1 MEAMA
6 SSSPDSV
13 SAAPS
18 SVAGAVAV
26 IGAGLAGLTLA
37 TRLTEAGLAVTVFD
51 KGRAPAGR
59 MSTRRGE
66 AGGYDHG
73 AQYFTARDPDFQRQV
88 DAWVARGLAAEWTGR
103 FGTLEQGVLTLKA
116 DNPVRYVGVPGMNAL
131 ARDLATP
138 LDVRTGVRVE
148 RVHREQGAW
157 RLTSEKGE
165 DLGRFARVA
174 VAVPAPQA
182 VPLLAEAPALAAR
195 VTGVGMEPCWA
206 VMARFAEPL
215 PLAVDGAFVHGAPL
229 SWAARDS
236 AKPGRAPGERWVLH
250 ATPEFSRAHLE
261 ETPETVAPLLLEAW
275 RQAAGVKVAPVEAVA
290 HRWRYAQAESAL
302 SEGALFDAGLGLGVC
317 GDWCAGSRVEGAWR
331 SGVALARAL
340 LASSG
345 VDPK

>member
-13 SAAPS
+13 SADPS
-18 SVAGAVAV
+18 SVADSVAISVAV

-37 TRLTEAGLAVTVFD
+37 APLAKRGFTVTVFD

-88 DAWVARGLAAEWTGR
+88 ERWMGQGLVARWNGR
-103 FGTLEQGVLTLKA
+103 FGTLEHGVLTPKA
-116 DNPVRYVGVPGMNAL
+116 DNPVRYVGVPGMNAPI
-131 ARDLATP
+131 RDLASC
-138 LDVRTGVRVE
+138 LDVRSGVRVE
-148 RVHREQGAW
+148 RVQRERGAW
-157 RLTSEKGE
+157 RLTSERGE
-165 DLGRFARVA
+165 DLGRFDRVA

-195 VTGVGMEPCWA
+195 VAGVGMEPCWA

-215 PLAVDGAFVHGAPL
+215 PLAVDGAFVHGSPL

-236 AKPGRAPGERWVLH
+236 SKPGRAPGERWVLH

-261 ETPETVAPLLLEAW
+261 DAPEAVVPLLLEAW
-275 RQAAGVKVAPVEAVA
+275 RQASGVNVTPGEAVA
-290 HRWRYAQAESAL
+290 HRWRHAQAESAL

-331 SGVALARAL
+331 SGVALARRL
-340 LASSG
+340 LERT
-345 VDPK
+345 